1 MFVCITS
8 SVGLWITSMSIHDAL
23 SICRMTA
30 YDCHPTTGPLGQ
42 KMIEVAVL
50 KGNTDHLWP
59 GCLVSPLCDGNS
71 LDTISDLSLHLP
83 LSLLCNLETTAQG
96 LRQLLTLS
104 CYQLL
109 LTRSAVISILWD
121 GYKGQRFEP
130 KKRKTFANIS
140 FLFFFSPFSVIR
152 SKGNRKRSLR
162 LFPSSSPDIFSF
174 LRCSLALL
182 PAGLSHF
189 LSPGD
194 PSSPFPSPSSG
205 YLPF

>member
-1 MFVCITS
+1 MIAAAA
-8 SVGLWITSMSIHDAL
+8 SI
-23 SICRMTA
+23 
-30 YDCHPTTGPLGQ
+30 
-42 KMIEVAVL
+42 
-50 KGNTDHLWP
+50 W
-59 GCLVSPLCDGNS
+59 
-71 LDTISDLSLHLP
+71 ISDLSLCLP
-83 LSLLCNLETTAQG
+83 LSVFCNLETTAQG

-121 GYKGQRFEP
+121 GYKGQSFEP
-130 KKRKTFANIS
+130 KKRKAFANT
-140 FLFFFSPFSVIR
+140 FFFSPFSVTR

-162 LFPSSSPDIFSF
+162 LFPSSSPDVFSF
-174 LRCSLALL
+174 LRCSLSLL

-205 YLPF
+205 YQPF

>member
-1 MFVCITS
+1 M
-8 SVGLWITSMSIHDAL
+8 AAA
-23 SICRMTA
+23 SIC
-30 YDCHPTTGPLGQ
+30 
-42 KMIEVAVL
+42 
-50 KGNTDHLWP
+50 
-59 GCLVSPLCDGNS
+59 
-71 LDTISDLSLHLP
+71 ISDLSLRLP

-109 LTRSAVISILWD
+109 LTGSAVISIRWD
-121 GYKGQRFEP
+121 EYKGQSFEP
-130 KKRKTFANIS
+130 KKRKAFANIF
-140 FLFFFSPFSVIR
+140 FLFYFSPFSITQ
-152 SKGNRKRSLR
+152 SKGNRKRSR
-162 LFPSSSPDIFSF
+162 PLFPSSSPDVFRF
-174 LRCSLALL
+174 LRCFLSFL